1 MSDTEGTHMDTN
13 HDDASRVGVKD
24 AATMLGVHANT
35 VRKLHRDGRF
45 ATAEMIAGRWTF
57 TRADVEQVAAERAAA
72 EADRATKRTDAPT
85 VTTGPTTMALQ
96 VLRQWEAMQER
107 MAQLQQ
113 AAADANAEVRIA
125 THHREQAERAQLEAA
140 TEAARLRERVA
151 QLEADLAAAPKRR
164 RWFGRDA

>member
-1 MSDTEGTHMDTN
+1 MTDTN
-13 HDDASRVGVKD
+13 EHHMAADGERVGVKD
-24 AATMLGVHANT
+24 AAAMLQCHPNT
-35 VRKLHRDGRF
+35 VRKLHKDGRF

-57 TRADVEQVAAERAAA
+57 TRADVEQVKAERDAAA
-72 EADRATKRTDAPT
+72 TDRAAKRDTDTAT

-164 RWFGRDA
+164 RWFGRGD